1 LLNASSQVNSRAG
14 VAVNKVQASCIGRYN
29 QTDGYA
35 SQQAKQLIVSEQAS
49 KQAEGWQA
57 DNSSP

>member
-1 LLNASSQVNSRAG
+1 VNSRAG

-35 SQQAKQLIVSEQAS
+35 SQQAKQLIVSGQAS